1 MCLALTLLFIA
12 GGTPWLPCPNMLESS
27 AFTVTTT
34 GGAVTVFTAGSA
46 GTAGEAGVVLG
57 TAGAGAGA
65 MAGCDGGG
73 GDGVSAIGVE
83 DEAGAAAAGGGLT
96 GAADA
101 TATRL
106 LAAGAG
112 AGGGAGA
119 RAGAGEPL
127 SLYTLSELTSQYA
140 SLKAPGLFCTKA
152 LHDPPWAAA
161 QLPPHA
167 LPAHAPQNVLSKT
180 SWWLEKC

>member
-1 MCLALTLLFIA
+1 
-12 GGTPWLPCPNMLESS
+12 MLESS
-27 AFTVTTT
+27 ALTVTVT

-46 GTAGEAGVVLG
+46 GTAGEAGVVLD

-65 MAGCDGGG
+65 VADCDGGG
-73 GDGVSAIGVE
+73 GGGASATGVE
-83 DEAGAAAAGGGLT
+83 DEAGAAATGGGLT
-96 GAADA
+96 GAADG
-101 TATRL
+101 TATRM
-106 LAAGAG
+106 LAAEAG

-119 RAGAGEPL
+119 RAGAGDPL
-127 SLYTLSELTSQYA
+127 SLYTLSDLTSQYA
-140 SLKAPGLFCTKA
+140 SLKALALFCTKA
-152 LHDPPWAAA
+152 LHDPPCAAA